1 MAKTHLVEKAVS
13 AIINMSSPSE
23 LDESSDSTESV
34 SEDRSWDEASATLT
48 KKASLHGIK
57 QRLG

>member
-1 MAKTHLVEKAVS
+1 MAKTYLIEKAVS

-34 SEDRSWDEASATLT
+34 SGDRSWDEASATLT